1 MMLDRPSRYLS
12 FSAVGS
18 RDGFGVKAGPSG
30 QKPGTASKLNSTSL
44 EPRKQLGRN
53 DGSGS
58 ARPSAPKTLP
68 LKAPMVRKEKVI
80 SASVAT
86 GSMPGLHKLLHS
98 KPAPSVHK
106 KPYDDDDDRD
116 MEAGF
121 DDIMMEEKRRS
132 VSLQNS
138 LDNLDLILLW

>member
-1 MMLDRPSRYLS
+1 
-12 FSAVGS
+12 
-18 RDGFGVKAGPSG
+18 
-30 QKPGTASKLNSTSL
+30 
-44 EPRKQLGRN
+44 
-53 DGSGS
+53 
-58 ARPSAPKTLP
+58 
-68 LKAPMVRKEKVI
+68 MVRKEKVI

-121 DDIMMEEKRRS
+121 DDIMMEEKRR
-132 VSLQNS
+132 LCQGK
-138 LDNLDLILLW
+138 ILRIGGSESMLL